1 VTNRTA
7 ATRYAR
13 ALIDVALKEQAD
25 LAIIESQLTALA
37 SLVEQ
42 HTELRKALTSPS
54 VPVPRKRAAID
65 ALLLKADVQP
75 ILGRTIALLADRD
88 RLALLSDVAEAV
100 RQRLLDIRNI
110 VRAQV
115 TTAEPLAA
123 DRLDAITRGL
133 AVATGRTVELTP
145 KVDPSIVGGMIAKVG
160 STVYDASVTSHLQRI
175 RQRLDATL

>member
-1 VTNRTA
+1 MTNRTA

-25 LAIIESQLTALA
+25 LSIIETQLTALA

-42 HTELRKALTSPS
+42 HTELRKALSNPS

-65 ALLLKADVQP
+65 ALLAKADVLP
-75 ILGRTIALLADRD
+75 ILGRTITLLADRD

>member
-1 VTNRTA
+1 MTNRTA

-25 LAIIESQLTALA
+25 LALIETQLTALA

-42 HTELRKALTSPS
+42 HTELRKALTNPAI
-54 VPVPRKRAAID
+54 PVPRKRAAVD
-65 ALLLKADVQP
+65 AILQKVELQP
-75 ILGRTIALLADRD
+75 TLAKTIVLLADRD

-100 RQRLLDIRNI
+100 RQRLLDIRKI

-115 TTAEPLAA
+115 ITAEPLAA

-145 KVDPSIVGGMIAKVG
+145 KVDPSIMGGMIAKVG